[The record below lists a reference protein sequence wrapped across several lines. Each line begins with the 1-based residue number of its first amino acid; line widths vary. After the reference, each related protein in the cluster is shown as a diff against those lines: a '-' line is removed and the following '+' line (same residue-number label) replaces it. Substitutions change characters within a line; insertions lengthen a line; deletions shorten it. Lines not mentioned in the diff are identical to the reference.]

1 MILDPFLIQV
11 IGNCKAERLLQALRV
26 LYPDI
31 EWPAEDAIPE
41 LERWLR
47 KGKQRPGL
55 ALSTGRRNSFKGM
68 ATCAFLHALEID
80 RPKAER
86 NRLMLAW
93 DVLGSVEARRIVGHV
108 EELETARLEW
118 QKRIA
123 HLVPNS
129 VPSQR
134 PSKME

>member
-11 IGNCKAERLLQALRV
+11 IGACNAKILLEALRI

-31 EWPAEDAIPE
+31 EWPAEEVIPE

-68 ATCAFLHALEID
+68 ATCAFLHALEVD
-80 RPKAER
+80 HPKAER
-86 NRLMLAW
+86 NRLTLAW
-93 DVLGSVEARRIVGHV
+93 DVLDSAEARRIVGDI
-108 EELETARLEW
+108 EELEAARLNW
-118 QKRIA
+118 QKRIGSFTA
-123 HLVPNS
+123 
-129 VPSQR
+129 
-134 PSKME
+134 K